1 VNPLD
6 TARWSGQDARDQD
19 PCVGCASKRFGIC
32 HPLDAQALDDISD
45 DSDRHALPA
54 KGVIFREGDPATR
67 AFSLLEG
74 IVKLSRL
81 LPDGRQQVVGFR
93 FRGDLLGYTASA
105 TYPFD
110 AELLTPGQFCR
121 IERNRLDAL
130 LRRYPALE
138 RRVLDMCLG
147 ELATTQEHLVTVAR
161 RSAEA
166 RVAAFLVGLVEAHKR
181 RGLMVG
187 DLPMPMTRSDIG
199 DFLGLTLET
208 VSRAFTSFKRHG
220 WIAEPGGQRLRVLDL
235 PAIQHLCAGEHES
248 L

>member
-1 VNPLD
+1 
-6 TARWSGQDARDQD
+6 
-19 PCVGCASKRFGIC
+19 VGCASKRFGLC
-32 HPLDAQALDDISD
+32 HPLDVQALDDMSG
-45 DSDRHALPA
+45 DSDRYALPA

-74 IVKLSRL
+74 MVKLSRL

-93 FRGDLLGYTASA
+93 FEGDLLGYSA
-105 TYPFD
+105 GKTYSFD

-121 IERNRLDAL
+121 IERSRLDAL

-147 ELATTQEHLVTVAR
+147 ELAATQEHLVTVAR

-166 RVAAFLVGLVEAHKR
+166 RVAAFLLGLVEAHTR
-181 RGLMVG
+181 RGRVAG

-208 VSRAFTSFKRHG
+208 VSRAFTAFKRHG

-235 PAIQHLCAGEHES
+235 SAIEHLSAGEHEPI
-248 L
+248 